1 MGATNSVETSEAS
14 ASSPSP
20 GVRSARKSSPPFLTD
35 VVGPDHPLYT
45 LVHASPT
52 PPTDPDASFYQT
64 LFVEVAALK
73 KAHPTLRPLTS
84 LVRQALVTPTS
95 SHATALSTSLR
106 ATVYHIRQSH
116 EDPTSSYNTQYGAIQ
131 FALFILQDFNSYATS
146 PTLAYLAIAAGP
158 AEAQLPTHDRV
169 DLARSLQS
177 HLILSLLDL
186 VSSQSLPLST
196 LFICLPLL
204 LLLLTEHPNPTQQ
217 EYDLIPLLPARYS
230 SASSVVLQLLR
241 VISDTAPF
249 TNPDAQLASDVFPLQ
264 KLTTTINQLSS
275 TATSDIL
282 SVWDAL
288 TASVATINLKSRF
301 ADVMTALSLAPGR
314 DTPATNQYHNP
325 QQQPHYHH
333 HSESKAEDEEY
344 EPNTA
349 SLFGLTFPVPTSHGG
364 FSQPRVA
371 NTNSTTEVDERNIF
385 QLSTEQYPELGEYA
399 LALLGLLCRI
409 TNSSSLA
416 WAENEFTSTLTN
428 LQDAQHG
435 FGKLYDMLSGWVAI
449 PAGALL
455 FYDLINYNRRFC
467 TYVLARTDPDV
478 IIAPLLASLRVR
490 SAIGGISADARIIS
504 CILLQLTSDAG
515 LCAAINDISMPN
527 KWLPKD
533 LLFHHHQQ
541 QKKEVDDHSIIMVN
555 VAILAVCSRVVQ
567 QSIMNKRQRPDG
579 FVATAC
585 LAVMRNIAKDVSHI
599 PSVIAERVV
608 GLVELLGRRRRKLL
622 QEGGTQTEKRLSELV
637 SELIGM
643 SLEVVMALVKDRPSV
658 AVNRHVV
665 YAVMQHEKGLQGE
678 HVGGCSVKA
687 QALSHMIGRMGRFFS
702 DRVMDRSRYNDND
715 YDQEDDDDDDD
726 NDNDDDAGNRWY
738 SNANG
743 HRNQDKRP
751 RGWASEGH
759 GLAGEGKPWASE
771 HTAVSVERVL
781 HVIEQ
786 NGRWLDRRKVFDGVP
801 EVTYVYRDSSKQSG
815 EFAQLYAQSVATR
828 VLRKT
833 TNQMGVMSKENTVF
847 DVSR

>member
-14 ASSPSP
+14 PSSPSP
-20 GVRSARKSSPPFLTD
+20 GVTSSRKASPPFLTD
-35 VVGPDHPLYT
+35 VVGPNHPLYT

-64 LFVEVAALK
+64 LFTQVAVLK

-116 EDPTSSYNTQYGAIQ
+116 EDPASSRNTQYGAIQ
-131 FALFILQDFNSYATS
+131 FALFILQDLNSYATS

-158 AEAQLPTHDRV
+158 AEAQLPTRDRV

-177 HLILSLLDL
+177 HLTLALLDL
-186 VSSQSLPLST
+186 VSSQSLSLST
-196 LFICLPLL
+196 LFICLRSLL
-204 LLLLTEHPNPTQQ
+204 LSLTEHPNQTQH
-217 EYDLIPLLPARYS
+217 ECDLIPLLPARYPN
-230 SASSVVLQLLR
+230 ASSVVLQLLR
-241 VISDTAPF
+241 VISDTAQF
-249 TNPDAQLASDVFPLQ
+249 TNPDAQLATDVVPLP
-264 KLTTTINQLSS
+264 KLTATINQPSS
-275 TATSDIL
+275 TATPDIL
-282 SVWDAL
+282 SIWDAL

-301 ADVMTALSLAPGR
+301 TDVMTALSLSPGR
-314 DTPATNQYHNP
+314 DSSATSQYPNP

-333 HSESKAEDEEY
+333 YSESKTEY
-344 EPNTA
+344 EPNTT
-349 SLFGLTFPVPTSHGG
+349 SLFGLTFSVPTTHGG
-364 FSQPRVA
+364 FNHPRVT
-371 NTNSTTEVDERNIF
+371 NTNSTTEDGQQNTP
-385 QLSTEQYPELGEYA
+385 QLTTKQYAELGEYA

-416 WAENEFTSTLTN
+416 WTDNAFASTLTN
-428 LQDAQHG
+428 LQDVQHE

-490 SAIGGISADARIIS
+490 SGIGGISADARIIS

-515 LCAAINDISMPN
+515 LCAAINEISMPN

-533 LLFHHHQQ
+533 LLFHHHHQQ
-541 QKKEVDDHSIIMVN
+541 VKEVDDHSIIMVN

-567 QSIMNKRQRPDG
+567 QCIMNKRQRPDG

-585 LAVMRNIAKDVSHI
+585 LGIMINVAKDVSHI

-608 GLVELLGRRRRKLL
+608 GLVELLGRRRRKLV
-622 QEGGTQTEKRLSELV
+622 QEGGTETKKRLSELV

-643 SLEVVMALVKDRPSV
+643 SLEVVVALVKDRPSV

-678 HVGGCSVKA
+678 HVGDCSAKN

-702 DRVMDRSRYNDND
+702 DRVMNTGRFNHDGND
-715 YDQEDDDDDDD
+715 QDDD
-726 NDNDDDAGNRWY
+726 NDDGDGDSDAGNRWY
-738 SNANG
+738 GKANG
-743 HRNQDKRP
+743 QRKQDRRP
-751 RGWASEGH
+751 RGRSSEGH
-759 GLAGEGKPWASE
+759 GLAAEGKTWAPE
-771 HTAVSVERVL
+771 HTAISVERVL
-781 HVIEQ
+781 QVIEQ
-786 NGRWLDRRKVFDGVP
+786 NGRWLYQHNVFDGVP
-801 EVTYVYRDSSKQSG
+801 EVTYLYRVSSKQSG
-815 EFAQLYAQSVATR
+815 EFARLYAQSVATR

-833 TNQMGVMSKENTVF
+833 TNQMGVTSKENTVF